1 MITAAVI
8 FLWFILLFMGVQ
20 LYVSLGIVS
29 ILGLLLS
36 DVSLIAVVNKL
47 YHSVDSF
54 PLLAVPIFILAGEL
68 MNDGTITKR
77 LVIFSKTLL
86 GHITGGLAH
95 VNVGANVIMSGVSG
109 SALAEAAGI
118 GKVIIPAMIKARY
131 DASWTACLTAT
142 TSVLGPLIP
151 PSIPLVIYAV
161 MASVSAGAM
170 MLAGTLPGLLVAAIL
185 MIYIYFYCKKT
196 NTDIPKAK
204 FKFTRLWKGFRIGFL
219 SLMSTVIIMAGI
231 ISGAL
236 TPTEA
241 AAATVVYVL
250 FVAGVVYRK
259 LTWQQLQDSFI
270 NSALMTSS
278 VMITLTSAAV
288 FNYYLTMQGVPQMLS
303 EYLVALTTNPS
314 NLLLILSALVIF
326 LGCFLDGLAIMLLV
340 VPVFLPAALAAGIDP
355 IHFGVVLVL
364 CMMTGLITPPFGPS
378 LFLVAKISGVE
389 FNILAKKIGPWLI
402 CLIISIIICIYIPG
416 LSTWLPQILLG

>member
-1 MITAAVI
+1 MITAFVI
-8 FLWFILLFMGVQ
+8 LLWFGLLFTGMS
-20 LYVSLGIVS
+20 LYISLGFVSLLGIMMS
-29 ILGLLLS
+29 GMSLLS
-36 DVSLIAVVNKL
+36 VVNKL
-47 YHSVDSF
+47 YHSIDSF

-68 MNDGTITKR
+68 MNDGSITKR

-118 GKVIIPAMIKARY
+118 GKVIIPAMIRARY

-170 MLAGTLPGLLVAAIL
+170 MLAGTMPGLLVAAIL
-185 MIYIYFYCKKT
+185 MVYIYFYCKRT
-196 NTDIPKAK
+196 GTDLPKGK
-204 FKFTRLWKGFRIGFL
+204 FRLRRLWKGFRIGFL

-231 ISGAL
+231 ITGAF

-241 AAATVVYVL
+241 AAATVVYVW
-250 FVAGVVYRK
+250 FVAGVIYKK
-259 LTWQQLQDSFI
+259 LGWTEIKNSFM
-270 NSALMTSS
+270 NASRMTSS
-278 VMITLTSAAV
+278 VMITLTSAAL
-288 FNYYLTMQGVPQMLS
+288 FNYYLTMQGVPQLLS
-303 EYLVALTTNPS
+303 EFLVGLSGDPTTI
-314 NLLLILSALVIF
+314 LLILSVLVIF
-326 LGCFLDGLAIMLLV
+326 LGCFLDGLAIMLLI

-355 IHFGVVLVL
+355 IHFGVVLTL

-389 FNILAKKIGPWLI
+389 FNVLAKQIGPWLM
-402 CLIISIIICIYIPG
+402 CLIISIIICIYFPWF
-416 LSTWLPQILLG
+416 SVWLPQLVLG